1 MIGTLLVAMAAAGWG
16 LWALFLRGH
25 GLPPAWQSVM
35 ILSTIALAWLP
46 SALATRGPRR
56 SLLAWSLLG
65 ACALTDAGNYLCY
78 FGALDK
84 GPIALAV
91 LTHYFAPVVVALL
104 APLLLREA
112 LTSRTVFALIASLCG
127 LALLVGGAQGSL
139 TTAML
144 GGASAIFYGLNTL
157 VTKRLLADFS
167 APEVLSYHCAISA
180 LLVLPF
186 AGPMPHARAFLWSPA
201 AGALLLG
208 ACGAALFYAGLKLIP
223 ASRAAVLTYLEPL
236 VAALV
241 GVFAFSEPLGLSG
254 LAGGALIVAGGA
266 IVAVSPARALE
277 DAR

>member
-1 MIGTLLVAMAAAGWG
+1 MAVAAAGWG

-35 ILSTIALAWLP
+35 ILSLIALAWLP
-46 SALATRGPRR
+46 AAVRSSLARGRR
-56 SLLAWSLLG
+56 GSLAWGLLA

-78 FGALDK
+78 FGALDR

-104 APLLLREA
+104 APLLLKEA
-112 LTSRTVFALIASLCG
+112 LTQRTMVALLASLCG
-127 LALLVGGAQGSL
+127 LALLVGGAQGSAM
-139 TTAML
+139 TALL
-144 GGASAIFYGLNTL
+144 GGASAVFYGLNTL
-157 VTKRLLADFS
+157 VTKRLLDDFS

-186 AGPMPHARAFLWSPA
+186 AGPLPIARAFPWSPA

-241 GVFAFSEPLGLSG
+241 GYFAFAEPLGIAG
-254 LAGGALIVAGGA
+254 LAGGGMIVAGGA
-266 IVAVSPARALE
+266 LVALADGRST
-277 DAR
+277 DGH